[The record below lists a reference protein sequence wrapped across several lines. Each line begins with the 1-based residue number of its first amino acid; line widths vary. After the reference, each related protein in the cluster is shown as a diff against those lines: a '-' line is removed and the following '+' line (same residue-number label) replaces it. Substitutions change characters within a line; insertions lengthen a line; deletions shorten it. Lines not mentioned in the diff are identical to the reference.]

1 MMGRYGFRLRIRPGF
16 EEEYKKRHQ
25 EVYPELLQ
33 AFKDYG
39 IQTYSIFMDGTT
51 LFAYMETEDI
61 SAVMKALESNEA
73 NQKWQAFMSDM
84 LIPDDEGVTM
94 VPIDEVFY
102 FHP

>member
-1 MMGRYGFRLRIRPGF
+1 MGRYGFRLRIKPGT

-25 EVYPELLQ
+25 AVYSELLQ

-61 SAVMKALESNEA
+61 NSVMKALEENEA
-73 NQKWQAFMSDM
+73 NKKWQTHMSDM
-84 LIPDDEGVTM
+84 LIPDDDGVTM

-102 FHP
+102 FHS